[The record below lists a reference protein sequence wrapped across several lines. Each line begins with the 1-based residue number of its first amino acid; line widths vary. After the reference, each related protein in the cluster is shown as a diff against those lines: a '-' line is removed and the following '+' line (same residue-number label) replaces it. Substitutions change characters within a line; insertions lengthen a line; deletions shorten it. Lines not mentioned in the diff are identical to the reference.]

1 MYTGRRVAE
10 GKAKPKKRRYLRIFF
25 LWSLLII
32 LLMGATGYIYA
43 MIFEGRIHSGL
54 DFGKGKA
61 LPVAK
66 EGGPVTFL
74 IIGCDK
80 RAKENDPGRS
90 DTLMVLRMDPAKKV
104 AYLISIPRDSRVEVP
119 GHGMTKINAAYAYG
133 GADLSADT
141 VSNVLGLEINHYV
154 VVDFQGFKDIVDAL
168 GGIDIN
174 VKKKIR
180 DHFDGNYVS
189 FNPGMHHFNGQE
201 ALEYVRVRH
210 VDDDFG
216 RMGRQQQFLRAV
228 MDKLTRFSNIWK
240 IPELAGIAS
249 RNIKTDPDLGFTQ
262 IVSYGEQIKSIGRK
276 NIHMITLP
284 ALSTNEMIDGL
295 SYVILNKP
303 QMNWIFDRIKNN
315 LPLQLTRKEKQNKNI
330 RIDVQNGSGK
340 PGMAQVMA
348 DKLASFNYKIAGI
361 GNAKSFNYAE
371 TQIIVPVG
379 KEDIGRKVQSELGLG
394 NVSTGGVV
402 SSSTDAVV
410 IVGRDFAYM
419 TNDTSNVNNKSG
431 NQNY

>member
-228 MDKLTRFSNIWK
+228 MDKLTRFSNVWK
-240 IPELAGIAS
+240 IPELVNIAS
-249 RNIKTDPDLGFTQ
+249 HNIGADSGLG
-262 IVSYGEQIKSIGRK
+262 IKEMISYAGQMKSIGRK

-284 ALSTNEMIDGL
+284 PLSKNKMIDGL
-295 SYVILNKP
+295 SYVILDQQKVA
-303 QMNWIFDRIKNN
+303 WIVGRVKNDM
-315 LPLQLTRKEKQNKNI
+315 PLELTAEEKQNASIKI
-330 RIDVQNGSGK
+330 AVKNGSGK
-340 PGMAQVMA
+340 PGVAKEMA
-348 DKLASFNYKIAGI
+348 DKLASLSFKIGEI
-361 GNAKSFNYAE
+361 NNAKSFDYNE
-371 TQIIVPVG
+371 TQIVAPP
-379 KEDIGRKVQSELGLG
+379 DKVELAQRVRDQLGLG
-394 NVSTGGVV
+394 RVV
-402 SSSTDAVV
+402 TKGITSNGSDVLV
-410 IVGRDFAYM
+410 IVGQDFASSRV
-419 TNDTSNVNNKSG
+419 NQSNG
-431 NQNY
+431 TQN